1 MVRVAATGAAVTLD
15 PRGRLG
21 GRGAYLHQ
29 RPECLERFV
38 KSKVR
43 EFHSLKRGIDRDA
56 RIQLA
61 MAIDRLAI
69 GATRD

>member
-15 PRGRLG
+15 PQGRLG

-43 EFHSLKRGIDRDA
+43 EFRSLKRRIDRDA
-56 RIQLA
+56 RIQLV
-61 MAIDRLAI
+61 MAINSLAI
-69 GATRD
+69 IATRD